1 MVVGAFYRPRSTS
14 ASPMKSGM
22 QMAIATG
29 VPMAVEAPM

>member
-1 MVVGAFYRPRSTS
+1 MTVYRPSIIS
-14 ASPMKSGM
+14 AIPMNRGM